1 MSHREHRERDPSPDR
16 LSPDRSSSDRLSPDH
31 SRGGLHLRALITGI
45 TGFAGSHLAEYLL
58 EHQPHVEVF
67 GLYRWRSRME
77 NLDRVLGRVRLL
89 ECDLRDYTSVHQALA
104 ASRPDYVFHLA
115 AQSFVPSS
123 WKAPSETMVT
133 NVVGQTNLFE
143 AIRALE
149 LDPTVQIA
157 CSSEEYGM
165 VHPDEV
171 PIRESNPLRPLSP
184 YAVSKV
190 AQDMMGYQYFESY
203 GLKTVRTRGFNHTGP
218 RRGDV
223 FVTSN
228 FAKQLASIEAGRQ
241 EPVIRVG
248 NLEAVRDFTDVR
260 DMVRAYWL
268 AVTKAKPGEVYNVA
282 TGSGITIQAMLDQL
296 LALSTAA
303 VRVEQDPERMRPS
316 DVVRLIGD
324 SSKFRADTGWAPE
337 IPFDR
342 TLADLLAYW
351 RERVGR

>member
-1 MSHREHRERDPSPDR
+1 MRV
-16 LSPDRSSSDRLSPDH
+16 
-31 SRGGLHLRALITGI
+31 LITGI

-58 EHQPHVEVF
+58 DHQPQVEVW
-67 GLYRWRSRME
+67 GIYRWRSRLE
-77 NLDRVLGRVRLL
+77 NLENVQGRVKMV
-89 ECDLRDYTSVHQALA
+89 ECDLRDFTSVHAALA
-104 ASRPDYVFHLA
+104 QARPDGVFHLA

-123 WKAPSETMVT
+123 WKAPNDTLIT
-133 NVVGQTNLFE
+133 NVTGQTNLFE
-143 AIRALE
+143 AVRFLG
-149 LDPTVQIA
+149 LDPVIQIA

-165 VHPDEV
+165 VYPDEV
-171 PIRESNPLRPLSP
+171 PIREDNPLRPLSP

-190 AQDMMGYQYFESY
+190 AQDMMAYQYFQSY

-228 FAKQLASIEAGRQ
+228 FAKQIATIEAGKA

-268 AVTKAKPGEVYNVA
+268 AVTKAKPGEVYNLA
-282 TGSGITIQAMLDQL
+282 TGSGITIQELLDRL
-296 LALSTAA
+296 LALSTVKVE
-303 VRVEQDPERMRPS
+303 VRQDPDRMRPS

-337 IPFDR
+337 IPFDK

-351 RERVGR
+351 RERVKR